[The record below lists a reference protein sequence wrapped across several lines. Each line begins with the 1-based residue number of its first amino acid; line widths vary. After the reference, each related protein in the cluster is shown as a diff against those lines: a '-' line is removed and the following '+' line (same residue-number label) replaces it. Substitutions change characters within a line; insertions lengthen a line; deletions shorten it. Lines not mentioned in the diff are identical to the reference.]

1 MFFMVTPCKRQ
12 SSYLGEPIS
21 VWSRA
26 HFYGTN
32 TLCFLISLAML
43 NPPHR
48 KALSL
53 F

>member
-1 MFFMVTPCKRQ
+1 MFFMETPCKRQ

-21 VWSRA
+21 VWIRA

-32 TLCFLISLAML
+32 TLCFLISLAMQT
-43 NPPHR
+43 PPHR
-48 KALSL
+48 KALNH

>member
-1 MFFMVTPCKRQ
+1 MFFMETPCKRQ
-12 SSYLGEPIS
+12 SSHLGEPIS
-21 VWSRA
+21 VWIRA

-43 NPPHR
+43 IPLHR
-48 KALSL
+48 KALSH